1 MESGTGKTQPAMP
14 RITLVGYRGTGKSTV
29 AAILGG
35 LLGCEWTDADEV
47 LEATV
52 GCSISE
58 LVRSR
63 GEPAFRD
70 EEAAV
75 LADLLGRCGG
85 VLSTGGG
92 VVLRAENRALLR
104 SSGRPIVWLTAD
116 ADVVH
121 RRIAADPSSADRR
134 PALADPAGRMAT
146 DLLAEVVAALAA
158 RESLYRECADAMFD
172 TTREPAA
179 AVARRIA
186 DWLADGWP
194 RLRDATP
201 AGSPPPAGRPRG
213 GRS

>member
-1 MESGTGKTQPAMP
+1 MP

-29 AAILGG
+29 AAELGG

-47 LEATV
+47 LESKV
-52 GCSISE
+52 GCSISA

-75 LADLLGRCGG
+75 LADLLERCGG

-104 SSGRPIVWLTAD
+104 SAGRPIVWLTAD
-116 ADVVH
+116 AEAVH
-121 RRIAADPSSADRR
+121 RRITADPASADRR
-134 PALADPAGRMAT
+134 PALADSAGRMAT
-146 DLLAEVVAALAA
+146 DPLAEVIAALAA
-158 RESLYRECADAMFD
+158 RESLYRECADATFD
-172 TTREPAA
+172 STRETA
-179 AVARRIA
+179 AVVAKRIA
-186 DWLADGWP
+186 DWLEHAWP

-201 AGSPPPAGRPRG
+201 AGSPPPAGRSRG
-213 GRS
+213 GGS